1 VDVVTPLLA
10 WRRCLALGAAVLA
23 GALTLYAGAGSAVD
37 EAVAAA
43 RGGFRLHPAS
53 GEIQIIEIDERSIA
67 AIARWPWP
75 RGVHAEAVERLHALG
90 VRSIAFD
97 VDFSSPSEPAQDA
110 RFAAALEKVGG
121 NVILT
126 TFRQYAGA
134 ASGAEIEAAP
144 LPAFASH
151 AFLAAANV
159 RPDDDGRLRH
169 MLYGLKIVGAPR
181 PSLASMVAERTG
193 EAGRSFAIDTAI
205 DPATIPRHSLID
217 VLGGRVPAAALRG
230 KRTIIGGTAVELG
243 DRYPVPRHGIL
254 PGVVA
259 QAMAAETLL
268 NGEPPAERSAV
279 WALALAL
286 IVAAAAIL
294 SKERRSRRAALFAAG
309 SAAILMLPL
318 ADRMIGTFLL
328 GPAAAALA
336 AAATAGGAAWLALRH
351 RETRLEDAVT
361 GLPNLLALE
370 RQAASRS
377 QATVA
382 VARIDRFGSLV
393 SALGTE
399 AAAALVRSL
408 ADRLRFAAGAAAIYR
423 PEDSTLA
430 WLDEGNTPLADRID
444 GICAVMRTPLGADA
458 PDVRLHFGAARG
470 GGGEARQLAADAALA
485 ASHAAA
491 AGDRFRFF
499 TEADGESVSR
509 GVALLSGFSA
519 ALAAGRVWN
528 AYQPKFDLVRGEVT
542 AVEALVRWEHETLG
556 SLSPDAFVPL
566 LEQNGRA
573 AELALHVLSRALAD
587 AAEWHSA
594 GPPLG
599 VAVNLSASLLH
610 DEAEMELF
618 LAAVRDSG
626 LPPERLTVEVTETA
640 AMAHPERAIRALER
654 FRALGLGV
662 SIDDYGTGQSSL
674 SYLQTLPATELKID
688 KSFVASIADEPRNAI
703 MVRSTIAMAHEL
715 GLKVVA
721 EGVED
726 EKCLERLREMGCDMV
741 QGWLIARPLAAS
753 QVSVFRPR
761 LPGAGDCAVRA
772 PEAKAG

>member
-1 VDVVTPLLA
+1 MDVVSRLLA
-10 WRRCLALGAAVLA
+10 WRRWLALGAAAGA
-23 GALTLYAGAGSAVD
+23 GALTLYAGAGAPVD
-37 EAVAAA
+37 EALAAA
-43 RGGFRLHPAS
+43 RAGFRFHPAS
-53 GEIQIIEIDERSIA
+53 GEIHIVEIDERSIA
-67 AIARWPWP
+67 AVARWPWP
-75 RGVHAEAVERLHALG
+75 RSAHAATVEKLHGLG
-90 VRSIAFD
+90 ARSMAFD

-110 RFAAALEKVGG
+110 RFAAALERAGG
-121 NVILT
+121 SVILP

-144 LPAFASH
+144 LPAFSSR

-169 MLYGLKIVGAPR
+169 MLYGLEIAGAPR

-193 EAGRSFAIDTAI
+193 QAGRSFAIDASI

-217 VLGGRVPAAALRG
+217 VLRGRFPAAALRG
-230 KRTIIGGTAVELG
+230 KRVIIGGTAVELG

-268 NGEPPAERSAV
+268 RGSPPAERSAG
-279 WALALAL
+279 WGLALAL
-286 IVAAAAIL
+286 LVAAGTIL
-294 SKERRSRRAALFAAG
+294 PRGRRDRRAALFAAG
-309 SAAILMLPL
+309 SGAILALPL
-318 ADRMIGTFLL
+318 ADRLTGTFLL
-328 GPAAAALA
+328 GPAAAALGA
-336 AAATAGGAAWLALRH
+336 AAAAGGAAWLALRH
-351 RETRLEDAVT
+351 RESRLEDPLT
-361 GLPNLLALE
+361 HLPNLLALE
-370 RQAASRS
+370 RQAARRPR
-377 QATVA
+377 ALVA
-382 VARIDRFGSLV
+382 VARIDGFGSLV
-393 SALGTE
+393 SALGTD

-408 ADRLRFAAGAAAIYR
+408 ADRLRFAAGAAAIHR
-423 PEDSTLA
+423 IDDSSLA
-430 WLDEGNTPLADRID
+430 WLDDGEAPLADRVDAIS
-444 GICAVMRTPLGADA
+444 ALMRAPLGAGVA
-458 PDVRLHFGAARG
+458 DVRLHFGAALG
-470 GGGEARQLAADAALA
+470 QGDEARQLAADAGLA

-491 AGDRFRFF
+491 AGERFRFF
-499 TEADGESVSR
+499 TAEDGESVSR
-509 GVALLSGFSA
+509 GVALLSGFTG

-556 SLSPDAFVPL
+556 AMSPDDFVPL

-587 AAEWHSA
+587 AAAWERA
-594 GPPLG
+594 GLPLA
-599 VAVNLSASLLH
+599 VAVNLSATLLH

-618 LAAVRDSG
+618 LAAVRESG
-626 LPPERLTVEVTETA
+626 LPPDRLTVEVTETA
-640 AMAHPERAIRALER
+640 AMAHPERAVTALER
-654 FRALGLGV
+654 FRATGIGV

-726 EKCLERLREMGCDMV
+726 EKCLERLREMGCDMA
-741 QGWLIARPLAAS
+741 QGWLIAKPMPAADLTA
-753 QVSVFRPR
+753 FLTR
-761 LPGAGDCAVRA
+761 LPRVCAVRA

>member
-1 VDVVTPLLA
+1 MDVVAPLLA
-10 WRRCLALGAAVLA
+10 WRRWLALGAAALA
-23 GALTLYAGAGSAVD
+23 GVLTLQAGGGSAVD
-37 EAVAAA
+37 EAIAAA

-53 GEIQIIEIDERSIA
+53 GEVHIIEIDERSIA
-67 AIARWPWP
+67 AVARWPWP
-75 RGVHAEAVERLHALG
+75 RGAHAEAVERLHALG
-90 VRSIAFD
+90 ARSIAFD
-97 VDFSSPSEPAQDA
+97 VDFSSPAEPAQDA
-110 RFAAALEKVGG
+110 KFAAALEKVGRT
-121 NVILT
+121 VILP

-144 LPAFASH
+144 LPAFASR

-159 RPDDDGRLRH
+159 QPDEDGRLRH
-169 MLYGLKIVGAPR
+169 MLYGLEIAGAPR
-181 PSLASMVAERTG
+181 PSLASMLAERTG
-193 EAGRSFAIDTAI
+193 LAGRSFAIDTAI

-217 VLGGRVPAAALRG
+217 VLRGRVPASALRG
-230 KRTIIGGTAVELG
+230 KRAIIGGTAVELG

-268 NGEPPAERSAV
+268 NGEPPIERSGA

-286 IVAAAAIL
+286 VLAAGAIL
-294 SKERRSRRAALFAAG
+294 PKGRRSRRAALFAAG

-318 ADRMIGTFLL
+318 ADRTIGTFLL

-336 AAATAGGAAWLALRH
+336 AAAAAGGSAWLALRH
-351 RETRLEDAVT
+351 RETRLEDPVT
-361 GLPNLLALE
+361 RLPNLLALE
-370 RQAASRS
+370 RQASARPN
-377 QATVA
+377 ATIA

-393 SALGTE
+393 SALGTD

-408 ADRLRFAAGAAAIYR
+408 ADRLRFAAGAPAIYR
-423 PEDSTLA
+423 VDDSSLA
-430 WLDEGNTPLADRID
+430 WLDSAETPLADRIE
-444 GICAVMRTPLGADA
+444 GVYALMRAPLGAGA

-470 GGGEARQLAADAALA
+470 SGAQARQLAADAGLA

-491 AGDRFRFF
+491 ADDRFRFF

-528 AYQPKFDLVRGEVT
+528 AYQPKFDLVSGEVT

-556 SLSPDAFVPL
+556 SLAPDAFVPL

-587 AAEWHSA
+587 AAGWGA
-594 GPPLG
+594 AAPPLG

-610 DEAEMELF
+610 DETEMELF
-618 LAAVRDSG
+618 LAAVRASG

-654 FRALGLGV
+654 FRSLGLGV

-741 QGWLIARPLAAS
+741 QGWLIARPMPAAE
-753 QVSVFRPR
+753 VPAFRPR
-761 LPGAGDCAVRA
+761 LAGVRA
-772 PEAKAG
+772 LEAKAG